1 MLAGAGG
8 TVRDCVEATEVLHS
22 ADSADL
28 HFRFIG
34 TAKDRQFVINVQF
47 ASADETTGIRLRPE
61 ECDFLIVK
69 ILALV
74 NSQIAERPNPG
85 LH

>member
-1 MLAGAGG
+1 MLARTGAL
-8 TVRDCVEATEVLHS
+8 VADCVEAIEVLHG

-47 ASADETTGIRLRPE
+47 ASADEATGTRLRPE
-61 ECDFLIVK
+61 ECDFLIEK

-74 NSQIAERPNPG
+74 NAQIAERPNPG